1 MSSPAISIP
10 VTIRPA
16 AANDVEAC
24 GRICYEAFATINQ
37 KHGFAPEIPDPET
50 AIGLFRMLISHP
62 GFYCV
67 VAESEGRIVGSNCL
81 DERGS
86 IAGVG
91 PITVDPGFQDRSIG
105 RALMEAVLHRAR
117 ERNSA
122 GVRLVQAAFHNR
134 SLSLYTKLGFD
145 AREPISVMQGSL
157 TIRQI
162 EGCAVRPA
170 ELTDLDAC
178 DRVCESVHGHN
189 RSGEL
194 LDGIRQHSALVVE
207 RDGRVTGYASAFG
220 YFGHVAGE
228 TNQDVQAL
236 LAAAPGFGGPGILVP
251 TRNAE
256 LFRWCL
262 HNGLKIALPMTLM
275 TMGVYNEP
283 SGAYLP
289 SILY

>member
-10 VTIRPA
+10 LRIRPA
-16 AANDVEAC
+16 TANDAEAC
-24 GRICYEAFATINQ
+24 GKICYEAFATINRT
-37 KHGFAPEIPDPET
+37 HGFDPEIPSPDV
-50 AIGLFRMLISHP
+50 AIGLFAMLISHP
-62 GFYCV
+62 GFFCI
-67 VAESEGRIVGSNCL
+67 VAESEGRVIGSNCL

-86 IAGVG
+86 VAGVG
-91 PITVDPGFQDRSIG
+91 PITVEPSAQNRSVG
-105 RALMEAVLHRAR
+105 RALMQAVLSRAR
-117 ERNSA
+117 ERNSS
-122 GVRLVQAAFHNR
+122 GVRLLQAAFHGR

-145 AREPISVMQGSL
+145 AREPISVMQGSP
-157 TIRQI
+157 ISKSI
-162 EGCAVRPA
+162 EGCTVRAA

-178 DRVCESVHGHN
+178 DHLCESIHGHN

-194 LDGIRQHSALVVE
+194 LDGIRQGSALVVD
-207 RDGRVTGYASAFG
+207 RDDRVTGYASAFG
-220 YFGHVAGE
+220 YFGHVVGE

-236 LAAAPGFGGPGILVP
+236 IAAAPSFGGPGILVP

-262 HNGLKIALPMTLM
+262 HNGLRVTLPMTLM

-289 SILY
+289 SVLY